1 MGFSAEQ
8 LANASL
14 ALQIGG
20 VASSTF
26 GSYYGAATQKANLY
40 GQAGV
45 AESNARIAE
54 LQAQDELA
62 KGQHQIGKL
71 TLAAGQMKSSQR
83 ASMAANGV
91 DLGVGNAAEVQ
102 ASTDLMK
109 EVDMQTAELNAIKGA
124 WGYRAQKANFENEA
138 YAARASAKGIKP
150 LMSAATTLIG
160 GASQVAA
167 SWNAVKQTST
177 QSPPSQSGEINSRAK
192 AFKYRPA
199 MNPDAYYL
207 SGGKSAW

>member
-40 GQAGV
+40 GQAAV

-62 KGQHQIGKL
+62 KGQNQIGKL

-138 YAARASAKGIKP
+138 YAARASAKGINP
-150 LMSAATTLIG
+150 LLQGATTLIG
-160 GASQVAA
+160 GASQVASNWQAAKKSGAFDKPIQTKPYKSDPDLIQDTYYFKGGNA
-167 SWNAVKQTST
+167 SFW
-177 QSPPSQSGEINSRAK
+177 R
-192 AFKYRPA
+192 
-199 MNPDAYYL
+199 
-207 SGGKSAW
+207 